1 MEFRNRGAAC
11 RREADKP
18 LSAALLRPLTQP
30 GNCIE
35 IACLPG
41 ESRFTAACPIL
52 VGLHHATRYE
62 YTTILPERSTIR
74 RAKSCSHIRQRWICG
89 ARPEKRF
96 RMNVQF

>member
-52 VGLHHATRYE
+52 VGLHHAIGNPPRKILLAYP
-62 YTTILPERSTIR
+62 TTLDLR
-74 RAKSCSHIRQRWICG
+74 RPA
-89 ARPEKRF
+89 
-96 RMNVQF
+96 